1 MTNNSYYGHFL
12 AELSSAKF
20 QTLRPAQ
27 ERVLGEYVE
36 KFGGTADVA
45 VELPTGVGKT
55 LIAEERRRND
65 QKVAILSA
73 NKTLARQMLQES
85 HELGI
90 PSVLMEGPGYA
101 ISSSDK
107 RKYHRCQSIGIMN
120 YWVYF
125 NQNPVIDP
133 ADLLIM
139 DDAHLAEHCLHS
151 MYSVEI
157 TRFAYPELFEAL
169 VSELHQRF
177 PEYSVLADALDSG
190 LDSNKPPELL
200 SFIDQTLISERIK
213 EIIDASPAL
222 QSNLDLRFRWERMR
236 GSVNQAN
243 IYLARDSV
251 WIRPYVYPLISNPYY
266 SDPAQRIYM
275 SATIGDPGDLGR
287 RLGIRN
293 IEKVPVPL
301 EDAESTFG
309 RRLLLMNRLDEGN
322 IPQRLGAAILTA
334 IKIHPKS
341 VWLCSSVDIAA
352 KFKKIVME
360 WLEENQV
367 VGHPSWILTPEGD
380 EIQNFKQSATGHLF
394 VGGRFDGMDFN
405 GDECRMVILTTLPRA
420 INTQE
425 EFISAYLRDSGF
437 MRERLNQRVVQ
448 ALGRCNRDDG
458 DFAVYALADRRF
470 ATYFGLE
477 STKADLPRNIVAEL
491 DKGQD
496 AAEVDASALC
506 ASVEKFLS
514 GDFSE
519 YDEQLNESLSAV
531 PKDKEQPQITDTSAD
546 EVVGWSAMFWS
557 ENFPV
562 AQQRFETCWEA
573 AKQDGLLEIGALHG
587 WHRAKALYLQ
597 GLQGDSGA
605 QQRALDVLE
614 AAIQR
619 GGQSAWFNRMRGSL
633 NRARTVSDESSEAFD
648 DDYFAEVIRAF
659 DDLLDQ
665 YGKTGVR
672 FEQHCNRIAEQIQS
686 DSHSL
691 YLEGLER
698 LGKLLGYTASRPE
711 NPGAPDCFW
720 RGNFGS
726 FGEVVTY
733 EAKIEDDPSNEV
745 VLSDLGQAH
754 NQKTKADSYYGPR
767 GFAVSGAIVTHL
779 TELGAG
785 VEDSLGDLRII
796 PKQAIIDLWSKIR
809 SALVL
814 YRDGWIPGNLAVNLQ
829 AAQSIRSRIPE
840 TGWLTRGCRQKS
852 LLQIITARSWQ
863 MAKYDAVLLA

>member
-1 MTNNSYYGHFL
+1 MTNHNYYDQFL
-12 AELSSAKF
+12 EALNSAKF

-27 ERVLGEYVE
+27 ERVLGEYMERFENTV
-36 KFGGTADVA
+36 DVA
-45 VELPTGVGKT
+45 VELPTGAGKT
-55 LIAEERRRND
+55 LIALLIAEDRRRNG

-73 NKTLARQMLQES
+73 NKTLARQMLEES
-85 HELGI
+85 FDLGI

-107 RKYHRCQSIGIMN
+107 RKYQRCHSIGIMN

-151 MYSVEI
+151 LYSVEI

-169 VSELHQRF
+169 VSDIHQRF
-177 PEYSVLADALDSG
+177 PEYSVLADALDPG
-190 LDSNKPPELL
+190 LESNKPPELL
-200 SFIDQTLISERIK
+200 SFIDQTLMLARIQ
-213 EIIDASPAL
+213 ETIDASPAL
-222 QSNLDLRFRWERMR
+222 ESNVDLRFRWNRMR
-236 GSVNQAN
+236 DRVNQAN

-251 WIRPYVYPLISNPYY
+251 WIRPYVYPLISNPHY
-266 SDPAQRIYM
+266 SGATQRIYM

-293 IEKVPVPL
+293 IKKIPVRP

-309 RRLLLMNRLDEGN
+309 RRLLLMNRLDEGD
-322 IPQRLGAAILTA
+322 IPERLGAAILAA

-341 VWLCSSVDIAA
+341 VWLCSSVDIAS

-360 WLEENQV
+360 WLEEHQV
-367 VGHPSWILTPEGD
+367 LGHPSWILTPEGD

-405 GDECRMVILTTLPRA
+405 GDECRLVILTTLPRA

-437 MRERLNQRVVQ
+437 MRGRLNQRVVQ

-477 STKADLPRNIVAEL
+477 SNRADLPRNIVAEL
-491 DKGQD
+491 DMGQD
-496 AAEVDASALC
+496 AAEADASALC

-519 YDEQLNESLSAV
+519 YDHQLNEYLLEV
-531 PKDKEQPQITDTSAD
+531 PQDKEQPQVTDTSAD

-562 AQQRFETCWEA
+562 AQERFERCWEA

-597 GLQGDSGA
+597 GQQGDTSA
-605 QQRALDVLE
+605 QQKALAVLE

-619 GGQSAWFNRMRGSL
+619 GGQSAWFNRMRSSF
-633 NRARTVSDESSEAFD
+633 NRARTASDESNVVFD
-648 DDYFAEVIRAF
+648 DDYIRRGYQGLRRSARPVWE
-659 DDLLDQ
+659 DRDPVPTTLLPD
-665 YGKTGVR
+665 R
-672 FEQHCNRIAEQIQS
+672 R
-686 DSHSL
+686 
-691 YLEGLER
+691 
-698 LGKLLGYTASRPE
+698 TAS
-711 NPGAPDCFW
+711 F
-720 RGNFGS
+720 
-726 FGEVVTY
+726 
-733 EAKIEDDPSNEV
+733 
-745 VLSDLGQAH
+745 
-754 NQKTKADSYYGPR
+754 
-767 GFAVSGAIVTHL
+767 
-779 TELGAG
+779 
-785 VEDSLGDLRII
+785 
-796 PKQAIIDLWSKIR
+796 
-809 SALVL
+809 
-814 YRDGWIPGNLAVNLQ
+814 
-829 AAQSIRSRIPE
+829 
-840 TGWLTRGCRQKS
+840 
-852 LLQIITARSWQ
+852 
-863 MAKYDAVLLA
+863 

>member
-12 AELSSAKF
+12 AGLDSAKF
-20 QTLRPAQ
+20 QSLRPAQ
-27 ERVLGEYVE
+27 ERVLGKYVQE
-36 KFGGTADVA
+36 FGDTADVA
-45 VELPTGVGKT
+45 VELPTGAGKT
-55 LIAEERRRND
+55 LIALLIAENRR
-65 QKVAILSA
+65 QSGHKVAILSA

-85 HELGI
+85 RELGI

-101 ISSSDK
+101 ITSSVK
-107 RKYHRCQSIGIMN
+107 RRYQRGQSIGIMN

-151 MYSVEI
+151 LYSVEI

-169 VSELHQRF
+169 VSELHHRF
-177 PEYSVLADALDSG
+177 PEYSVLSDALDSG
-190 LDSNKPPELL
+190 LESNKPPELL
-200 SFIDQTLISERIK
+200 SFIDQTLISARIE

-222 QSNLDLRFRWERMR
+222 KSNSDLRFRWGRMR

-251 WIRPYVYPLISNPYY
+251 WIRPYVYPLISNSYY
-266 SDPAQRIYM
+266 NEATQRIYM

-293 IEKVPVPL
+293 SEKVPVPQ

-309 RRLLLMNRLDEGN
+309 RRLLLMNRLDEGD

-334 IKIHPKS
+334 IRIHPKS

-352 KFKKIVME
+352 KYKKIVME

-380 EIQNFKQSATGHLF
+380 EIQDFKQSATGHLF
-394 VGGRFDGMDFN
+394 VGGRFDGMDFS

-477 STKADLPRNIVAEL
+477 SNKADLPRNIVAEL
-491 DKGQD
+491 DMGQD
-496 AAEVDASALC
+496 QAEVDASALC

-519 YDEQLNESLSAV
+519 YDEQLNEYLSDV
-531 PKDKEQPQITDTSAD
+531 PNDKEQSQITDTSAD

-557 ENFPV
+557 GNFLV
-562 AQQRFETCWEA
+562 AQQRFERCWEK
-573 AKQDGLLEIGALHG
+573 AKKDGLLEIGALHG
-587 WHRAKALYLQ
+587 WHRAKALHLL

-605 QQRALDVLE
+605 QQKALDVLE
-614 AAIQR
+614 AAIRR

-633 NRARTVSDESSEAFD
+633 NRARSVSDMSNGAFD

-665 YGKTGVR
+665 YGEGWGPVR
-672 FEQHCNRIAEQIQS
+672 
-686 DSHSL
+686 
-691 YLEGLER
+691 
-698 LGKLLGYTASRPE
+698 TT
-711 NPGAPDCFW
+711 W
-720 RGNFGS
+720 
-726 FGEVVTY
+726 
-733 EAKIEDDPSNEV
+733 
-745 VLSDLGQAH
+745 
-754 NQKTKADSYYGPR
+754 
-767 GFAVSGAIVTHL
+767 
-779 TELGAG
+779 
-785 VEDSLGDLRII
+785 
-796 PKQAIIDLWSKIR
+796 
-809 SALVL
+809 
-814 YRDGWIPGNLAVNLQ
+814 
-829 AAQSIRSRIPE
+829 
-840 TGWLTRGCRQKS
+840 
-852 LLQIITARSWQ
+852 
-863 MAKYDAVLLA
+863 

>member
-12 AELSSAKF
+12 ANLDSPRF
-20 QTLRPAQ
+20 QFLRPAQ
-27 ERVLGEYVE
+27 DRILGKYVQAFE
-36 KFGGTADVA
+36 DTSDVA
-45 VELPTGVGKT
+45 VELPTGAGKT
-55 LIAEERRRND
+55 LIALLIAEHRR
-65 QKVAILSA
+65 QTGHKVAILSA

-85 HELGI
+85 LDLGI
-90 PSVLMEGPGYA
+90 PSVLMEGPGFA
-101 ISSSDK
+101 IPSSVK
-107 RKYHRCQSIGIMN
+107 RKYQRGQSIGIMN

-151 MYSVEI
+151 LYSVEI
-157 TRFAYPELFEAL
+157 TRFAYPEIFKAL

-177 PEYSVLADALDSG
+177 PEYSVMSDALDPG

-200 SFIDQTLISERIK
+200 SFIDQTLTSARIE
-213 EIIDASPAL
+213 EIIDASPA
-222 QSNLDLRFRWERMR
+222 SKSDLDLRFRWERMR
-236 GSVNQAN
+236 GRVNQAN
-243 IYLARDSV
+243 IYIARDSV
-251 WIRPYVYPLISNPYY
+251 WIRPYVYPLISNSYY
-266 SDPAQRIYM
+266 NKATQRIYM

-293 IEKVPVPL
+293 IKKVPIPQ
-301 EDAESTFG
+301 EDAESTYG
-309 RRLLLMNRLDEGN
+309 RRLLLMNRLDEGD
-322 IPQRLGAAILTA
+322 IPHRLGEAILTA
-334 IKIHPKS
+334 IRIHPKS
-341 VWLCSSVDIAA
+341 VWLCSSGDIAA
-352 KFKKIVME
+352 KYQKIVME
-360 WLEENQV
+360 WLEENLI

-380 EIQNFKQSATGHLF
+380 EIQAFKQSAAGHLF

-470 ATYFGLE
+470 ATHFGLE
-477 STKADLPRNIVAEL
+477 SNKADLPRNIVAEL
-491 DKGQD
+491 DMGQD
-496 AAEVDASALC
+496 KAEVDASALC
-506 ASVEKFLS
+506 ASVEEFLS
-514 GDFSE
+514 GDFSN
-519 YDEQLNESLSAV
+519 YDGQLNEYQSEV
-531 PKDKEQPQITDTSAD
+531 PNDKEQSQITDTSAD

-562 AQQRFETCWEA
+562 AQQKFERCWEE
-573 AKQDGLLEIGALHG
+573 AKKDGLLEIGALHG
-587 WHRAKALYLQ
+587 WHRAKALHLQ
-597 GLQGDSGA
+597 GLQGDSSA
-605 QQRALDVLE
+605 QQKALDVLE

-619 GGQSAWFNRMRGSL
+619 GGQSAWFNRMRSSL
-633 NRARTVSDESSEAFD
+633 NRARRESDVSSGAFD

-665 YGKTGVR
+665 YGRTGVR
-672 FEQHCNRIAEQIQS
+672 FEQHGNRIAEQLQS

-711 NPGAPDCFW
+711 SSGAPDGIW
-720 RGNFGS
+720 RGSFGS
-726 FGEVVTY
+726 FGEIVTY
-733 EAKIEDDPSNEV
+733 EAKIEDAPSNEV

-754 NQKTKADSYYGPR
+754 NQKTKADSYYGSR

-785 VEDSLGDLRII
+785 VEDSLGELRII
-796 PKQAIIDLWSKIR
+796 HKEAIFDLWGKIR

-814 YRDGWIPGNLAVNLQ
+814 YRDGWIPGNLEVNLQ
-829 AAQSIRSRIPE
+829 AARSIRSRIPK
-840 TGWLTRGCRQKS
+840 TGWLTRVLSNGS
-852 LLQIITARSWQ
+852 GFVTSEELLREWEA
-863 MAKYDAVLLA
+863 

>member
-1 MTNNSYYGHFL
+1 MTSNSYYADFL
-12 AELSSAKF
+12 TELNSARF

-27 ERVLGEYVE
+27 ERILVEYVA
-36 KFGGTADVA
+36 KFEETADVA
-45 VELPTGVGKT
+45 VELPTGAGKT
-55 LIAEERRRND
+55 LIALLIAEARRRNGH
-65 QKVAILSA
+65 KVAILSA
-73 NKTLARQMLQES
+73 NKTLAGQMLQES
-85 HELGI
+85 RDLGI
-90 PSVLMEGPGYA
+90 PSVLMEGRGSA
-101 ISSSDK
+101 IPNPVK
-107 RKYHRCQSIGIMN
+107 RRYQRHQSIGIMN

-151 MYSVEI
+151 LYSVEI
-157 TRFAYPELFEAL
+157 TRFVHPELFEAL
-169 VSELHQRF
+169 LSELHRRF
-177 PEYSVLADALDSG
+177 PEYSVLADALDSD

-200 SFIDQTLISERIK
+200 SFIDQTLISARIK
-213 EIIDASPAL
+213 EIIDVSPAL
-222 QSNLDLRFRWERMR
+222 QSDSDLRFRWERMR
-236 GSVNQAN
+236 GRVDQAN

-266 SDPAQRIYM
+266 SEAKQRIYM

-293 IEKVPVPL
+293 IKKVPVL
-301 EDAESTFG
+301 QEDAETTFG
-309 RRLLLMNRLDEGN
+309 RRLLLMNRLDEGD
-322 IPQRLGAAILTA
+322 IPQRLGEAILSA
-334 IKIHPKS
+334 IRIHPKS
-341 VWLCSSVDIAA
+341 VWLCSSRDMAA
-352 KFKKIVME
+352 KFKKLVTE
-360 WLEENQV
+360 WLEKNHIE
-367 VGHPSWILTPEGD
+367 GHPSWILTPEGD
-380 EIQNFKQSATGHLF
+380 EVQDFKQSATGHLF

-448 ALGRCNRDDG
+448 ALGRCNRDDK

-477 STKADLPRNIVAEL
+477 SNKADLPRNIVAEL
-491 DKGQD
+491 DMGQD
-496 AAEVDASALC
+496 AAEVGVSALC
-506 ASVEKFLS
+506 ASVERFLS

-519 YDEQLNESLSAV
+519 YDAQFNESLSDV
-531 PKDKEQPQITDTSAD
+531 PEEKEQRQFTDTSAD

-562 AQQRFETCWEA
+562 AQRKFETCWEA

-597 GLQGDSGA
+597 GLQGDSSA
-605 QQRALDVLE
+605 QQKALDALDS
-614 AAIQR
+614 AIQR
-619 GGQSAWFNRMRGSL
+619 GGRSAWFNRMRTSL
-633 NRARTVSDESSEAFD
+633 NRARSASEESNGAFD

-659 DDLLDQ
+659 DDFLDQ

-672 FEQHCNRIAEQIQS
+672 FEQHCNKIAVQLQS
-686 DSHSL
+686 DSHDVF
-691 YLEGLER
+691 LEGLETV
-698 LGKLLGYTASRPE
+698 GKMLGYTAYRPK
-711 NPGAPDCFW
+711 NKKPGDADCVW

-726 FGEVVTY
+726 FGEIVTY
-733 EAKIEDDPSNEV
+733 EAKIEDFPSNEIA
-745 VLSDLGQAH
+745 LKDLGQAH
-754 NQKTKADSYYGPR
+754 NQKTATETEYGSR
-767 GFAVSGAIVTHL
+767 RFVINGAIVTHL

-796 PKQAIIDLWSKIR
+796 SKQAIFDLWVKLR
-809 SALVL
+809 ATLVI
-814 YRDGWIPGNLAVNLQ
+814 YRDKWLQGNLMANLQ
-829 AAQSIRSRIPE
+829 AAQSIKSSIPQ
-840 TGWLTRGCRQKS
+840 TGWLTRAFEQGPAFITS
-852 LLQIITARSWQ
+852 EELLKAWR
-863 MAKYDAVLLA
+863 Y